1 MRKSIKL
8 LVACML
14 CSPVA
19 IVAQEQDSLFARK
32 SKVAIEYG
40 RGISFNLKEST
51 TATAVASE
59 EELSHKKSINNSNM
73 LYGLIPGLQVLQN
86 SGNAWDDA
94 ATLRVRGYGTSS
106 STTPLVLVDGF
117 ERSLDQ
123 ISADEIESVTVLK
136 DAASTALYGMKGA
149 NGVILITTKSAKTE
163 KAKVTFDA
171 KWGSNSRMVPQYD
184 VIGTAEY
191 YETQYKTLYNSKIY
205 TGSSKAEAYNY
216 ADKTLLDAKNGGL
229 GYLVYTVPDG
239 EKLIGNNFKL
249 NPNAKLGYSDGK
261 YYYTPDDWYDEVFSS
276 NFRQEYNVNISGR
289 SDKLNYYAS
298 VGYLNDSGIIQNSAY
313 KRYTGRA
320 KVDYQAKEWLKV
332 GTNIAYTYSDSQAP
346 DYQDGDSWGS
356 SANLFY
362 VSNTIAPICT

>member
-1 MRKSIKL
+1 M
-8 LVACML
+8 
-14 CSPVA
+14 
-19 IVAQEQDSLFARK
+19 
-32 SKVAIEYG
+32 
-40 RGISFNLKEST
+40 
-51 TATAVASE
+51 
-59 EELSHKKSINNSNM
+59 
-73 LYGLIPGLQVLQN
+73 
-86 SGNAWDDA
+86 
-94 ATLRVRGYGTSS
+94 
-106 STTPLVLVDGF
+106 
-117 ERSLDQ
+117 
-123 ISADEIESVTVLK
+123 
-136 DAASTALYGMKGA
+136 
-149 NGVILITTKSAKTE
+149 
-163 KAKVTFDA
+163 
-171 KWGSNSRMVPQYD
+171 
-184 VIGTAEY
+184 
-191 YETQYKTLYNSKIY
+191 
-205 TGSSKAEAYNY
+205 
-216 ADKTLLDAKNGGL
+216 DAKNGWL

-362 VSNTIAPICT
+362 VSNTIAPIYPLYVRNADGSIAINPNTGYKIYDSG

>member
-1 MRKSIKL
+1 MSNITNAL
-8 LVACML
+8 SGQVAGIQTVNANGAPGA
-14 CSPVA
+14 SATVR
-19 IVAQEQDSLFARK
+19 I
-32 SKVAIEYG
+32 
-40 RGISFNLKEST
+40 RGIGSMSSSNAPLYVVDGVPYDGDMS
-51 TATAVASE
+51 
-59 EELSHKKSINNSNM
+59 SIN
-73 LYGLIPGLQVLQN
+73 PQ
-86 SGNAWDDA
+86 D
-94 ATLRVRGYGTSS
+94 
-106 STTPLVLVDGF
+106 
-117 ERSLDQ
+117 
-123 ISADEIESVTVLK
+123 IESLSVLK
-136 DAASTALYGMKGA
+136 DAAANSIYGARGA

-362 VSNTIAPICT
+362 VSNTIAPIYPLYVRNADGSIAINPNTGIKSMTRVTTAAFLVLR

>member
-1 MRKSIKL
+1 MSNITNAL
-8 LVACML
+8 SGQVAGIQTVNANGAPGA
-14 CSPVA
+14 SATVR
-19 IVAQEQDSLFARK
+19 I
-32 SKVAIEYG
+32 
-40 RGISFNLKEST
+40 RGIGSMSSSNAPLYVVDGVPYDGDMS
-51 TATAVASE
+51 
-59 EELSHKKSINNSNM
+59 SIN
-73 LYGLIPGLQVLQN
+73 PQ
-86 SGNAWDDA
+86 D
-94 ATLRVRGYGTSS
+94 
-106 STTPLVLVDGF
+106 
-117 ERSLDQ
+117 
-123 ISADEIESVTVLK
+123 IESLSVLK
-136 DAASTALYGMKGA
+136 DAAANSIYGARGA

-362 VSNTIAPICT
+362 VSIQLHRSILYMYVMLTEVLLSIPTQGIKSMTRVTTAAFLVLR